1 MPYRYIKP
9 IWQMLSPSMRIRLTR
24 LFQPTFTVSAAAVVF
39 NDQQE
44 VLLLDHLLRPTSG
57 WGIPGGFL
65 DAGEQ
70 PDAAVHREIRE
81 ETGLDLVDIRMVKVR
96 TVGRHVEIIFAARGV
111 GEAKVMSR
119 EITDARWFPLDEL
132 PERLPEFQKH
142 LIEAVLKGEV

>member
-1 MPYRYIKP
+1 
-9 IWQMLSPSMRIRLTR
+9 MLSPSMRIRLTR